1 MDLGHIWNS
10 DNGHTVLDVWSD
22 SMEYVDVAEA
32 DAEADNVLDTAT
44 LDEMV
49 EITSARARGISDFTE
64 TIRPV
69 VLGNVAT
76 PATAVSQTD
85 AIGVEAA
92 SMSRWIGPHFNKPAG
107 MHDKKPPR
115 LMGPH
120 NIESA
125 RRFELFHL
133 HSVGFEMSTGDT
145 LVIIDFPNRSTATQN
160 QADCNGIAYRSQQFR
175 VHSQNLL
182 DTNSAKFAEMLA
194 PTHQFRTLRRRKLV
208 NKLPADV
215 KYVLDLTPP
224 SEGDELVF
232 QMTELSLTPGII
244 KWWSS
249 WMLQDVDSWL
259 VCGHDDICT
268 CDRKP
273 LRSPTDETSMGE
285 NSSEPG
291 SPTRATRPQIR
302 FRADVLSTQLPLDP
316 DTLLQMKARQ
326 ENDLFETPEFRRLPD
341 YCPVRHRNGI
351 IRLLMIIEGKRVVLD
366 SASRVWT
373 LVKLSKMFDCG
384 SVIRDLVAQ
393 WIMHGPNTRFIEVL
407 PEEAL
412 QIAFTLELPGV
423 AQSAFRILV
432 NELALEEAGGN
443 TANKKPAQTTVFGR
457 KLGDLPDE
465 LRNLVQHA
473 ARAFIE
479 RLTNMDANLRNPDMF
494 DYWNIEEW
502 KRLRVLEQ
510 LLAQEEGST
519 AAKAFFKIQDLM
531 KALVYEIT
539 EAYRMATSK
548 ALSPSVP
555 AYHSIDQDRATY
567 VEPKDYETVVPIMKK
582 LNPIQMILCSLTY
595 NEFGTALDSKLYIGK
610 KVKLQGQSRM
620 SFFKTVEDAGFAI
633 QAVVDAN
640 PMLSY
645 SEAWQPYFDRTVG
658 GKPRPVRRPLVNLMD
673 LEISIKD
680 QLRPITL
687 SWLRHDIEPSLNI
700 TRHLLLTLTNNEMKF
715 LPLWAGGCDDG
726 TGGVFETQIP
736 PAVMGPNGP
745 GPSYHTGITIPSQPS
760 SEGSMIEDLAEM
772 RLRGSTTDGSVDVHD
787 SISTVYRPD
796 RVIADDVSM
805 ESEAFTAGVAEYEAA
820 KFEVP
825 ADHQSMGSVVD
836 MLVDMVVEDTD
847 SEAQS
852 TAADR
857 ELTPTGD
864 DDMDFWNDES
874 DSDDSVVLIEN
885 EQTKC

>member
-1 MDLGHIWNS
+1 MDLGHLWNS

-22 SMEYVDVAEA
+22 YMEDVDVTEGEA
-32 DAEADNVLDTAT
+32 LDMAI
-44 LDEMV
+44 LDEVV
-49 EITSARARGISDFTE
+49 ESTDARARGISDFNE
-64 TIRPV
+64 IIKPV
-69 VLGNVAT
+69 LQGNVAT
-76 PATAVSQTD
+76 PAAGVSLTD
-85 AIGVEAA
+85 TIGVQVA

-107 MHDKKPPR
+107 MQDKKPPR

-120 NIESA
+120 NIEAA
-125 RRFELFHL
+125 RRFELYHL
-133 HSVGFEMSTGDT
+133 HSVGFEMNTGDT

-175 VHSQNLL
+175 VHSHNLL

-208 NKLPADV
+208 NKLPEGV

-232 QMTELSLTPGII
+232 QMTELSLTPGIT

-249 WMLQDVDSWL
+249 WMLQEVDSWL

-268 CDRKP
+268 CDRNP
-273 LRSPTDETSMGE
+273 PRSPTDETSMGE
-285 NSSEPG
+285 YSTEPG
-291 SPTRATRPQIR
+291 SPTRATRPQTR
-302 FRADVLSTQLPLDP
+302 FRAEALSRQLPLDP
-316 DTLLQMKARQ
+316 DTLLQMKARK
-326 ENDLFETPEFRRLPD
+326 EYDLFETPDFRRLPD

-351 IRLLMIIEGKRVVLD
+351 IRLLMIIEGKHVVMD

-384 SVIRDLVAQ
+384 SVIRDLVAR

-443 TANKKPAQTTVFGR
+443 TANKKHSQTTVFGR

-465 LRNLVQHA
+465 LSNLVQHA

-479 RLTNMDANLRNPDMF
+479 RLTYMDAILRNPDMF

-519 AAKAFFKIQDLM
+519 AAKAYVKIQDLM

-548 ALSPSVP
+548 ALSTSVV

-567 VEPKDYETVVPIMKK
+567 VEPKDYETIVPIMKK
-582 LNPIQMILCSLTY
+582 LNPIQMLLCSLTY
-595 NEFGTALDSKLYIGK
+595 NEFGTALESHLYIGK
-610 KVKLQGQSRM
+610 QTKLPGQPRM
-620 SFFKTVEDAGFAI
+620 SFFKTVEAAGFAV

-640 PMLSY
+640 PRLAY
-645 SEAWQPYFDRTVG
+645 SGAWQPYFDPTVG
-658 GKPRPVRRPLVNLMD
+658 GKPRPIRRPLVNLMD
-673 LEISIKD
+673 LEIGVKD

-687 SWLRHDIEPSLNI
+687 SWLRHDIEPALNI
-700 TRHLLLTLTNNEMKF
+700 TRHLLLTLTNDEMKF

-760 SEGSMIEDLAEM
+760 SEGSMIGDLADM
-772 RLRGSTTDGSVDVHD
+772 RLRGSTTDESVDVHD
-787 SISTVYRPD
+787 SISTVFRPD

-805 ESEAFTAGVAEYEAA
+805 ESEAFTAGGAEYEDA

-825 ADHQSMGSVVD
+825 ADHQSMGSVVN
-836 MLVDMVVEDTD
+836 MLVDMGVEDID

-864 DDMDFWNDES
+864 DDMEFWNDES
-874 DSDDSVVLIEN
+874 DSDDSVVLIETK
-885 EQTKC
+885 QTKG